1 MELTTKDI
9 LLKMVENSLKSQ
21 EDKISDELFKNVSAQ
36 DSIEQITTKAIR
48 NCLALSI
55 SLSVQ
60 TVMDI
65 LIDSDVVNLDERKLA
80 KIRLKLLSSE
90 ITETDHQPN

>member
-1 MELTTKDI
+1 MELTTRDI
-9 LLKMVENSLKSQ
+9 ILKMVENSLKSQ
-21 EDKISDELFKNVSAQ
+21 EDKISDELFKNVSTQ

-65 LIDSDVVNLDERKLA
+65 LVDSDVVDLDDRKLA
-80 KIRLKLLSSE
+80 KLRLKLLSSE
-90 ITETDHQPN
+90 ITETDHHSN